1 MTVLCSAIAKSG
13 SRCRRPALAGKQHCL
28 MHDPESAELRREA
41 GRKGGRNRS
50 AKARAAK
57 LIPDAMTAEDL
68 AGWLSLAFTNVLSGR
83 IEPKVATAAAA
94 IAGRLLEAQT
104 AAAQPSIAD
113 LEEQVA
119 VLRAMVE
126 RGSGGRVA

>member
-1 MTVLCSAIAKSG
+1 MTVLCCAIAKSG

-28 MHDPESAELRREA
+28 MHDAESAEIRREA

-57 LIPDAMTAEDL
+57 LIPGAMSAEDL
-68 AGWLSLAFTNVLSGR
+68 AGWLTLLFTSTMTGKV
-83 IEPKVATAAAA
+83 EPKVATACAA

-104 AAAQPSIAD
+104 AAVQPSIAD
-113 LEEQVA
+113 LEEQLA
-119 VLRAMVE
+119 VLRAMIE
-126 RGSGGRVA
+126 RQGRAA